1 MAQKLVV
8 EGDNDIHLISHIC
21 LLKNIDHVVGYEEPV
36 KYKNK
41 FVTKAGGKEEVK
53 RELKL
58 LLKKGDES
66 ITNIGVVLDA
76 DSETKNPALDT
87 WLSIRNILLEYGYEN
102 LPKKPNPQGTIII
115 QDNKTKI
122 GVWIMPNNLNEGY
135 LEHFFQELITKNDE
149 FWLEAVQITEG
160 FVNDKRN
167 RFSKIALQ
175 KAKVHTWL
183 SWQEKPELPMGLAL
197 KDYDLLFDLNKEI
210 IQFFFEWFKNTFE
223 VEMKHESINF

>member
-1 MAQKLVV
+1 MAQKLIV

-87 WLSIRNILLEYGYEN
+87 WYQLEISYLNMVMKIYLRNPIHKG
-102 LPKKPNPQGTIII
+102 Q
-115 QDNKTKI
+115 
-122 GVWIMPNNLNEGY
+122 
-135 LEHFFQELITKNDE
+135 
-149 FWLEAVQITEG
+149 
-160 FVNDKRN
+160 
-167 RFSKIALQ
+167 S
-175 KAKVHTWL
+175 
-183 SWQEKPELPMGLAL
+183 S
-197 KDYDLLFDLNKEI
+197 
-210 IQFFFEWFKNTFE
+210 FK
-223 VEMKHESINF
+223 